1 MGRIQLK
8 PGLSGFLRLLV
19 IAVLIALL
27 LVLVPSGAIHS
38 YAELL
43 TLPMDESG
51 GVVPHE
57 WAYTGNTAYEDPS
70 LSVRIE
76 QGRFLD
82 TDWTSVSIKAAN
94 PTQVRTLKAGPY
106 GSTREAKG
114 SVLAAR
120 VNAVLAIGGDF
131 FTYHNY
137 GYIVRQGQFYRNKPT
152 GKQDVL
158 VIDDKGDLH
167 VLLKAD
173 RAMIEAFEK
182 EHRDSIVNAF
192 TFGPAL
198 MDKGQPVTL
207 SADTKSDV
215 VKAQRIA
222 LCQTDELEYMVVYCE
237 GPNDVNSK
245 GLSILQFQ
253 ELVAS
258 FPGVITAYNLDG
270 GSSATIVFQGE
281 KINGPRSQRS
291 RSIGD
296 IIYFASVY
304 KPD

>member
-1 MGRIQLK
+1 MGRIK
-8 PGLSGFLRLLV
+8 AGPVMPGFLRILV

-27 LVLVPSGAIHS
+27 LILVPSGAIHS

-51 GVVPHE
+51 GVIPHD
-57 WAYTGNTAYEDPS
+57 WAYTGNTAYVEPS
-70 LSVRIE
+70 LSVLIQ
-76 QGRFLD
+76 QGRYLD
-82 TDWTSVSIKAAN
+82 TNWTSVNIKAVN

-114 SVLAAR
+114 ATLAAR

-137 GYIVRQGQFYRNKPT
+137 GYIVRQGQFYRKKPT

-173 RAMIEAFEK
+173 REMIEAFETA
-182 EHRDSIVNAF
+182 HRDGIVNAF

-198 MDKGQPVTL
+198 MDKGHPVPL
-207 SADTKSDV
+207 AADTKSDI

-222 LCQTDELEYMVVYCE
+222 ICQTGELEYLVVYCE

-258 FPGVITAYNLDG
+258 FPGVVTAYNLDG